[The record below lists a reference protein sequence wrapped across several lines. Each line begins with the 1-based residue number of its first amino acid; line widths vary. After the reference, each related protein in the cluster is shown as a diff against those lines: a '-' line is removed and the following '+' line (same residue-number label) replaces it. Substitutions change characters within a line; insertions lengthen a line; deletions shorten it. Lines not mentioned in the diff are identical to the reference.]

1 MLETSFFLSRQCSW
15 FQPLVFSHSFLLSS
29 NLYASFTSFINNYL
43 AISEYLILQYL
54 ILSSIGMSKYH
65 FIVSWVF
72 FQSSISYDFL
82 YNYVNLHDLQYL
94 NILVFSLWFSLL
106 SVSKYHFVVSWVSG
120 CLSAC
125 SVSNTAKCFPV
136 FIFSVWCF
144 AVATR
149 NLTRYSG
156 SQVFFFAL
164 SLLSQLFIAAC
175 QGCSANI
182 SSLFL
187 FAQLVFFYF

>member
-1 MLETSFFLSRQCSW
+1 VVRDAYSYVFMVSSMKYSHGCFPGCYSECVYEYIENKHNMLETSFFLSRQCSW

-72 FQSSISYDFL
+72 FQSSISYHFL

-94 NILVFSLWFSLL
+94 NILVFSLWFSLI
-106 SVSKYHFVVSWVSG
+106 SVSKYHFVVSWV
-120 CLSAC
+120 
-125 SVSNTAKCFPV
+125 
-136 FIFSVWCF
+136 
-144 AVATR
+144 
-149 NLTRYSG
+149 
-156 SQVFFFAL
+156 
-164 SLLSQLFIAAC
+164 
-175 QGCSANI
+175 
-182 SSLFL
+182 
-187 FAQLVFFYF
+187 